1 MNMKLIITGYGT
13 VGRSLIKIL
22 DNQADFLSKNYQFE
36 PLVIAIC
43 ELKGCLIDPNGLN
56 LKEILQSKDIKSLPA
71 WKEGVT
77 AEEVLN
83 QYQADALVEMT
94 WTNPEDGKPAIDYIR
109 TALKTNKHII
119 SSNKGPFYLYYKE
132 LKEASESKGLLM
144 GIEATVGSAI
154 PCLNAKRSLAGNPI
168 KKIQAILNGTS
179 NYILTRMT
187 TERLDL
193 SSALL
198 EAQSMGY
205 AEANPKLDIEGYDAA
220 GKLVILTNELLG
232 TNFTIKDVEIRGIT
246 QINSQAIT
254 LAAKRGYII
263 KHVAEYDGKTLSVGL
278 KLIPEQSPL
287 AINGTLNCV
296 VLETELA
303 GEIIF
308 IGRGA
313 GGFEAAAAIL
323 ADILNIFELKIKK

>member
-1 MNMKLIITGYGT
+1 MKMKLIITGYGT
-13 VGRSLIKIL
+13 VGKSLVKIFV
-22 DNQADFLSKNYQFE
+22 NQAEYLYKKYQFE

-43 ELKGCLIDPNGLN
+43 ELKGCLVDPNGLN
-56 LKEILQSKDIKSLPA
+56 LKEITSASDIKTLST
-71 WKEGVT
+71 WKEGLT
-77 AEEVLN
+77 AEEVIN
-83 QYQADALVEMT
+83 TYEADALIEMT
-94 WTNPEDGKPAIDYIR
+94 WTNPENGKPAIDYIR
-109 TALKTNKHII
+109 AALATNKHVV
-119 SSNKGPFYLYYKE
+119 SSNKGPFYLFYKE
-132 LKEASESKGLLM
+132 LKEAADAKGLLM

-168 KKIQAILNGTS
+168 NRIQAILNGTS

-187 TERLDL
+187 TEGLDL
-193 SSALL
+193 KSALR
-198 EAQSMGY
+198 EAQAMGY

-220 GKLVILTNELLG
+220 GKLVILANELLG
-232 TNFTIKDVEIRGIT
+232 TNFSIRDVEIRGIT
-246 QINSQAIT
+246 QINPQAIS

-263 KHVAEYDGKTLSVGL
+263 KHVGETDGKTLSVGL
-278 KLIPEQSPL
+278 KLIPENSPL
-287 AINGTLNCV
+287 SINGTLNCV
-296 VLETELA
+296 LLETELA